1 MQGFLKEFRDF
12 AVKGNMIDLA
22 VGVIIGVAFGAIV
35 SSIVDDIFMP
45 IIGLIIGGVDFS
57 NLFIVLSN
65 PNDVPVPSVAAANEG
80 GVATLNIGL
89 FLNALVK
96 FLIIAFVLFLVVK
109 GINAMKRDAAKD
121 PAPAAPSKE
130 EVLLTEIR
138 DAIKAQTP
146 VTAARAA
153 AAVNA
158 VSEAPAPAKAPARR
172 ASTRKPTGGK
182 TTGK

>member
-22 VGVIIGVAFGAIV
+22 IGVIIGAAFGAIV

-45 IIGLIIGGVDFS
+45 LIGLIIGGIDFS

-65 PNDVPVPSVAAANEG
+65 PNDVPVPSVAAANQA
-80 GVATLNIGL
+80 GVATLNVGL

-109 GINAMKRDAAKD
+109 GVNAMKRDAAKD

-138 DAIKAQTP
+138 DAIKAQAP
-146 VTAARAA
+146 VAA
-153 AAVNA
+153 APVAA
-158 VSEAPAPAKAPARR
+158 AGETISAAPAPVKAPARR
-172 ASTRKPTGGK
+172 SSTRKPAAGKRTGQ
-182 TTGK
+182 